1 MPYGGSLGASAG
13 CADVPASANRC
24 VLHLYTSRIPCIREP
39 RRPRICGNPW
49 ETSLTS
55 FRDGAPRA
63 SRHARP
69 SRRTTRNDR
78 DSRAI
83 ARSRDANPH
92 DREAKR
98 LRFARRRMTVRC
110 ELAWPRGE
118 APYRWIQCSR
128 NEAKP
133 RLTLPRRHD
142 PRQRWL
148 LTHDRAL
155 LGCTAR
161 GGMDLACRRRHFGC
175 PTRHASR

>member
-13 CADVPASANRC
+13 CADIPASANRC
-24 VLHLYTSRIPCIREP
+24 VLRLYTSHIPCIQEP

-63 SRHARP
+63 SRHAKR
-69 SRRTTRNDR
+69 SRFACR
-78 DSRAI
+78 RAVT
-83 ARSRDANPH
+83 RSRDANPH

-98 LRFARRRMTVRC
+98 LRFVRRRMTARC
-110 ELAWPRGE
+110 KPAWPRGE

-142 PRQRWL
+142 LRQRWL

-161 GGMDLACRRRHFGC
+161 GGMGVACRCRRIGY